1 MNKVGV
7 DNAAMNEFELN
18 EGVVEVNG
26 VEVNDVG
33 VNESKL
39 NEGDMNKGEMNNGE
53 VNDAKVNNGGII
65 GSQTIYDN
73 DDMSFN
79 YDSALDIAFEDSS
92 EGNDEFMEEDMKNIL
107 GYANDIEGT
116 SKKIFKKRILM
127 RVKMIVRD

>member
-7 DNAAMNEFELN
+7 NNVVMNEVELN

-26 VEVNDVG
+26 VEVNDVW
-33 VNESKL
+33 VNKAKL
-39 NEGDMNKGEMNNGE
+39 NEGDINKGEMNNGE
-53 VNDAKVNNGGII
+53 VNDVKVNNGGII
-65 GSQTIYDN
+65 GSQTVDDN

-92 EGNDEFMEEDMKNIL
+92 EGSDEFMEEDMKNLL
-107 GYANDIEGT
+107 GYANDMEGT

>member
-7 DNAAMNEFELN
+7 NNVVMNEDEFN
-18 EGVVEVNG
+18 EGV

-33 VNESKL
+33 VNEAKL

-53 VNDAKVNNGGII
+53 VNDVKVNNGGII
-65 GSQTIYDN
+65 GSQTVDDN

-92 EGNDEFMEEDMKNIL
+92 ECSDEFMEEDMKNLL

-116 SKKIFKKRILM
+116 SKKIF
-127 RVKMIVRD
+127 